1 VPGGTSR
8 DGDTA
13 RPLRRLGIALI
24 GGFRAS
30 GRLRVTD
37 RLVRV
42 SLIGGVD
49 LDLTE
54 AEFTAPRFAIVK
66 VSLIGGVDLRVP
78 SEARITVHGFA
89 IGGRDLARGN
99 PPRTAAGPEIV
110 VYSYGILG
118 GIKVRRCAP
127 PSGGREAAEHGAAPS
142 RPAP

>member
-1 VPGGTSR
+1 V
-8 DGDTA
+8 
-13 RPLRRLGIALI
+13 RPLRRLGMALI

-30 GRLRVTD
+30 GRLRATD
-37 RLVRV
+37 RLVRL

-54 AEFTAPRFAIVK
+54 ADFTAPRFTIVK

-99 PPRTAAGPEIV
+99 PPRAAAGPKIV
-110 VYSYGILG
+110 VYAYGILG
-118 GIKVRRCAP
+118 GVKVRRCAP
-127 PSGGREAAEHGAAPS
+127 TPAGAAKELGAGASS